1 MLLLS
6 IAFSIPAVQTYF
18 GHKATAR
25 LNADYNTNIAIE
37 KVDFSYL
44 GKVGLK
50 NVLIRDYKKDTLIY
64 VSEIKTSLETAK
76 NFLNNN
82 FTFGPMVLDGMKLYI
97 DQEKGTSNSN
107 LDIFVARFDDPKKDP
122 NHISSFRMTSDK
134 VQITNGEFKYLDKNI
149 SENVLLDFEDLNLA
163 GEQLKIQGPKV
174 WLKVN
179 NLNFKDQSGLE
190 VRKMASDFHYSR
202 TAMTFDNIKLS
213 TAKSKLEGV
222 VHFNYERKNLK
233 HFTDK
238 VLLDAT
244 IAKSVIATDEINL
257 FYNEFKPNET
267 IAFSSKLEG
276 TLNKLICKDF
286 DMRTTATTIQ
296 GAVNFD
302 NLFSRTKPFLLDGDF
317 NKVSSDY
324 VALRELMPKVLGK
337 TMPSSVRKLGKFSM
351 SGKSK
356 ISEKKLEID
365 MILHSAI
372 GTIQS
377 KLKINNIDNIDRASY
392 DGDFAVKN
400 FNLNRFLG
408 RKDLGKITFNA
419 KVKGAGFVKKYLN
432 TIFNGTIATIDYNG
446 YRYKN
451 IALNGLVKDNL
462 FNGSLDSKDKNANFK
477 FNGLI
482 DFSQKLNLLNFK
494 TTVTYAD
501 LNKLNF
507 VKRDSIAVFKGKI
520 STKLR
525 GNNLD
530 NIAGIVHFEM
540 LDYTNQNGS
549 YRFKPFH
556 LISNFENEK
565 RIITVDSDEII
576 KGKLTGI
583 FTVDEVPNL
592 FSNAFG
598 SLYSN
603 YTPKP
608 ITEGQYMNFNFR
620 MNNKILALFYTDLS
634 IANNTQFKGKI
645 KGKNNALKFTLKSD
659 KIQYR
664 DNKFEQIKLDIDN
677 KFPLYNTAMSIEKGA
692 IGDYPLEAI
701 TLVNVTLK
709 DTLFIRTDAIGGIKK
724 RDRYQLSLYH
734 TLDSL
739 GNLVLGFKKSNIQI
753 TDKPWYIN
761 NEKLKD
767 AKIVYNTNTS
777 DLTINPIGF
786 SYQDERIEVSGHS
799 RGSNDKDFKLKI
811 TNVLLEN
818 IYPQV
823 DSLYF
828 KGKINGFA
836 FLKQENGIYKPHAD
850 IGVSGLTINTINLGD
865 AELKV
870 SGNEGL
876 SKYNVNASISNA
888 NKESLAITGFLDTTS
903 QKEQLDLNLQ
913 LHDFLI
919 DPYSALGAGV
929 LENIH
934 GDLDGNAHISGLINN
949 PNITGDLF
957 IDNGGIYVPY
967 LNVNYD
973 LEPKAHVKL
982 YNQVFDF
989 QKIKITD
996 AKEYT
1001 NGFLNGTITHH
1012 NFEQWMLDLDI
1023 SSDNLLILNTQ
1034 EDDDDEMLYYGKAF
1048 IDGNATFK
1056 GLTDEL
1062 TIKVTAKTNKG
1073 TTFVIPLNDVES
1085 LGDDTLIHFVSPE
1098 EKAIQNHTKVV
1109 KQQEIKIENKGL
1121 QLDFDLDVTPEAEI
1135 TIVIDKEN
1143 GSYLKG
1149 KGTGNL
1155 FLQINTNGNFN
1166 MFGDFWVDKGTYR
1179 FRYFDLIDKSF
1190 DVKQDSYLSW
1200 DGNPYQATLSI
1211 EAVYKSLKNPFV
1223 LLENPTINK
1232 KIPVDVIIK
1241 LTEQLL
1247 HPKIDF
1253 DIQFPDN
1260 DNSITTELEYQL
1272 SSKDEIDKQAIAL
1285 LSLGYFIKKDN
1296 SNLASWDA
1304 VSENLTEK
1312 LNSIIDKVFSGSYKN
1327 IKYSFALQNSDKNPE
1342 NNNRNS
1348 AVAFNVETKI
1358 SDRILING
1366 KVAVPINGN
1375 ETAQTIGD
1383 IKVEFLINEDGTL
1396 RATMF
1401 SKPNELSYSN
1411 ISTEIGY
1418 TKGVGLSYHVDFET
1432 FKELMD
1438 KLFGLNITKEDRKKR
1453 REENKERRQKIRA
1466 TRKKFKDNKAVKI

>member
-6 IAFSIPAVQTYF
+6 IVFSIPAVQTYF
-18 GHKATAR
+18 GQKATAR

-64 VSEIKTSLETAK
+64 VSKIQTSLQTAK
-76 NFLNNN
+76 NFLDNN
-82 FTFGPMVLDGMKLYI
+82 FTFGPLALDGMKFYVE
-97 DQEKGTSNSN
+97 QEKDTSESN
-107 LDIFVARFDDPKKDP
+107 LDIFVARFDDPNKDP
-122 NHISSFRMTSDK
+122 NHISSFKMTSDE

-149 SENVLLDFEDLNLA
+149 SEKVFLDFKALNLA
-163 GEQLKIQGPKV
+163 GEKFRIQGPKV

-179 NLNFKDQSGLE
+179 NLNFKDQSGIE
-190 VRKMASDFHYSR
+190 VRKMATDFHYSR
-202 TAMTFDNIKLS
+202 TAMNFDDVKLS
-213 TAKSKLEGV
+213 TAKSTLEGV
-222 VHFNYERKNLK
+222 VNFNYERKNLK

-238 VLLDAT
+238 VLLNAT
-244 IAKSVIATDEINL
+244 ITKSTVATDEINL
-257 FYNEFKPNET
+257 FYNEFKPNEN
-267 IAFSSKLEG
+267 IAFSSKLSG
-276 TLNKLICKDF
+276 TLNKLLCKNF
-286 DMRTTATTIQ
+286 DMRNRGTVIQ
-296 GAVNFD
+296 GAINFD

-317 NKVSSDY
+317 SKVSSNYD
-324 VALRELMPKVLGK
+324 ALKKLMPNVLGK
-337 TMPSSVRKLGKFSM
+337 TMPSSVKQLGKFTM
-351 SGKSK
+351 TGKSK
-356 ISEKKLEID
+356 ISEKKLVTD
-365 MILHSAI
+365 MVLQTAI

-377 KLKINNIDNIDRASY
+377 KLKINNINHIDQAAY
-392 DGDFAVKN
+392 TGDFAVTN
-400 FNLNRFLG
+400 FDLKQILG
-408 RKDLGKITFNA
+408 NKKLGKITFNA
-419 KVKGAGFVKKYLN
+419 KVKGEGFIKKYLN
-432 TIFNGTIATIDYNG
+432 TVFNGTIESIDYNN

-451 IALNGLVKDNL
+451 LTLNGLVKDNL
-462 FNGSLDSKDKNANFK
+462 FNGKLNSKDKNANFN
-477 FNGLI
+477 FEGLI
-482 DFSQKLNLLNFK
+482 DFSKKINLLNFK
-494 TTVTYAD
+494 ATVDYAD
-501 LNKLNF
+501 LNILNF
-507 VKRDSIAVFKGKI
+507 VKRDSISIFKGKI
-520 STKLR
+520 STQLR

-530 NIAGIVHFEM
+530 NIAGIVHFET
-540 LDYTNQNGS
+540 LEYANQNGKHH
-549 YRFKPFH
+549 FKSFY
-556 LISNFENEK
+556 LISSFEGDK
-565 RIITVDSDEII
+565 RIITMDSDEILR
-576 KGKLTGI
+576 GKLTGV
-583 FTVDEVPNL
+583 FTIKEVPNL

-603 YTPKP
+603 YKP
-608 ITEGQYMNFNFR
+608 IVITEGQYMNFNFR
-620 MNNKILALFYTDLS
+620 MNTKILTLFYPELS
-634 IANNTQFKGKI
+634 IADNTQFKGKI
-645 KGKNNALKFTLKSD
+645 KGENNALKFTFKSD
-659 KIQYR
+659 KVHYQ
-664 DNKFEQIKLDIDN
+664 DNNFEQIKLDIDN

-692 IGDYPLEAI
+692 IGNYPLEDI

-709 DTLFIRTDAIGGIKK
+709 DTLFIRADAVGGLKK

-753 TDKPWYIN
+753 SDKPWYIN
-761 NEKLKD
+761 EDKLKE
-767 AKIVYNTNTS
+767 AKIVYNTKTS
-777 DLTINPIGF
+777 NLTINPIAF
-786 SYQDERIEVSGHS
+786 SYQDERIELLGNAK
-799 RGSNDKDFKLKI
+799 GSNDKDFKLKI

-828 KGKINGFA
+828 KGKIDGFA

-850 IGVSGLTINTINLGD
+850 IAVTGLTVNTINLGD
-865 AELKV
+865 AKLNI

-876 SKYNVNASISNA
+876 SKYNVNASISKA
-888 NKESLAITGFLDTTS
+888 NKNSLNITGFLDTTA
-903 QKEQLDLNLQ
+903 QEEQLNLNLKLQ
-913 LHDFLI
+913 DFLI
-919 DPYSALGAGV
+919 NPYSALGAGV
-929 LENIH
+929 LENIR
-934 GDLDGNAHISGLINN
+934 GDIDGYAHVSGLINN

-967 LNVNYD
+967 LNLDYE

-982 YNQVFDF
+982 YNQIFDF
-989 QKIKITD
+989 QKIKIKDST
-996 AKEYT
+996 AQT

-1012 NFEQWMLDLDI
+1012 NFEEWLLDLEI
-1023 SSDNLLILNTQ
+1023 SSDNLLILDTQ

-1048 IDGNATFK
+1048 INGNATFK

-1098 EKAIQNHTKVV
+1098 EKAIQNHTKIV
-1109 KQQEIKIENKGL
+1109 KQQEVKIENKGL

-1166 MFGDFWVDKGTYR
+1166 MFGDFWVNKGTYR
-1179 FRYFDLIDKSF
+1179 FRYFDVIDKSF

-1200 DGNPYQATLSI
+1200 DGNPYKAILSI

-1327 IKYSFALQNSDKNPE
+1327 IKYSFELQNSEKNPE

-1383 IKVEFLINEDGTL
+1383 IKLEFLINEDGTF
-1396 RATMF
+1396 RAKMF

-1418 TKGVGLSYHVDFET
+1418 TKGVGIAYHVDFET

-1438 KLFGLNITKEDRKKR
+1438 KLFGLNVTKEDRNKR
-1453 REENKERRQKIRA
+1453 HKEKRERRKNIRN
-1466 TRKKFKDNKAVKI
+1466 KKNINKA